1 MLGFQAE
8 VYLRILT
15 IKLKVV
21 TKSVLL
27 SLLSEAFTIY
37 GLSQCSFT
45 ALVLSCCGIFAPA
58 SIANF
63 HELDG
68 FVRDLEFLA
77 ILCVS
82 EGASM
87 YRFSENSTGHAWLP
101 G

>member
-27 SLLSEAFTIY
+27 SLLSEAF
-37 GLSQCSFT
+37 
-45 ALVLSCCGIFAPA
+45 APA

-63 HELDG
+63 LKLDG

-82 EGASM
+82 EGASL
-87 YRFSENSTGHAWLP
+87 YWFSENSTGHACLP